1 MKRCTAPGSRTH
13 RVNERGSSVERVAEC
28 WRPGAGEAR
37 HGANRESNQFRS
49 WTTCASNSPQPPT
62 PSSSSHHDPLRPEDF
77 EGSRASHLQARVH
90 DGCQPT
96 ALLGD
101 GERCPIG
108 GVAEQPRLHVR
119 EVGAESRPVYG
130 RASGQPCPEGPALA
144 RPPEAVGATHHSEQ
158 SNAWSVSSSHA
169 CCGEYHNQPAL
180 SVSCP
185 ERHHAPE
192 LRSRELPASVK
203 TRSGCWNTTRLHSR
217 CDHPAAT
224 HASWVAP
231 PALSTSPAREEPTT
245 VYAGGSEARQ

>member
-1 MKRCTAPGSRTH
+1 MSRDPGVPGRGRRARPRCVPALGEIGASSHLTELPQPARARTAIACNRHQKVQRILRDQGRLT
-13 RVNERGSSVERVAEC
+13 C
-28 WRPGAGEAR
+28 R
-37 HGANRESNQFRS
+37 HGFTMA
-49 WTTCASNSPQPPT
+49 ASPLPFLEMVSVVPLVVWPNSPVCTYAKSVPNRDLFT
-62 PSSSSHHDPLRPEDF
+62 
-77 EGSRASHLQARVH
+77 
-90 DGCQPT
+90 
-96 ALLGD
+96 
-101 GERCPIG
+101 
-108 GVAEQPRLHVR
+108 
-119 EVGAESRPVYG
+119 G
-130 RASGQPCPEGPALA
+130 RASGQPCPEGPPVA

>member
-1 MKRCTAPGSRTH
+1 VSTNGVHRSNVWRSVGDQELEKRDTGPIENRISSG
-13 RVNERGSSVERVAEC
+13 RG
-28 WRPGAGEAR
+28 
-37 HGANRESNQFRS
+37 
-49 WTTCASNSPQPPT
+49 
-62 PSSSSHHDPLRPEDF
+62 
-77 EGSRASHLQARVH
+77 
-90 DGCQPT
+90 
-96 ALLGD
+96 
-101 GERCPIG
+101 
-108 GVAEQPRLHVR
+108 LHVR
-119 EVGAESRPVYG
+119 ATLLSRRHPPPPPIMTPFDQRILRDRGRLTCRHGFTMAASPLPFLEMVSVVPLVVWPNSPVCTYAKSVPNRDLFTG
-130 RASGQPCPEGPALA
+130 RASGQPCPEGPPLA